1 MNREMIKAL
10 LWKEWRETR
19 WKWLAFYAAF
29 HIPAI
34 IGGMIFTFNSAV
46 RFDVRVMNGSL
57 ATQYL
62 HGFLLIQS
70 GFVVTAGL
78 FLIAFF
84 AAGAV
89 APEIEGRQMFF
100 LFERPIRRWQI
111 LLLKFLVG
119 SVQAIVCVG
128 FSIITTLSL
137 AYFSMVIVASGVT
150 LSGTWHEYT
159 SIIASGL
166 RGTLWAGVI
175 GLMVFAAT
183 FVFSVL
189 FEKWWVGVIAGA
201 ISLIGMF
208 YFLGKSIFDWILT
221 NVIRASAQQ
230 GGPNLELYA
239 QIDPV
244 PILTMLAVTVAF
256 YLTAQAIFARKEL
269 K

>member
-1 MNREMIKAL
+1 MNREMLRAL

-34 IGGMIFTFNSAV
+34 IGGMVFTFNEAV
-46 RFDVRVMNGSL
+46 RFDVRVMNSSL

-62 HGFLLIQS
+62 QGFLLIQS

-111 LLLKFLVG
+111 LLLKFVVG
-119 SVQAIVCVG
+119 SVQAMACVG
-128 FSIITTLSL
+128 FSIVTTLSL

-150 LSGTWHEYT
+150 LSETWHQYL
-159 SIIASGL
+159 SILASGL
-166 RGTLWAGVI
+166 RGTLWTGVI

-183 FVFSVL
+183 FLFSVL

-208 YFLGKSIFDWILT
+208 YFLGRTIFDWILT
-221 NVIRASAQQ
+221 NVIRNSGRQ
-230 GGPNLELYA
+230 GLNLELYA
-239 QIDPV
+239 QLEPV
-244 PILTMLAVTVAF
+244 PILVMLAVAGAF
-256 YLTAQAIFARKEL
+256 YFAAQALFARKEL